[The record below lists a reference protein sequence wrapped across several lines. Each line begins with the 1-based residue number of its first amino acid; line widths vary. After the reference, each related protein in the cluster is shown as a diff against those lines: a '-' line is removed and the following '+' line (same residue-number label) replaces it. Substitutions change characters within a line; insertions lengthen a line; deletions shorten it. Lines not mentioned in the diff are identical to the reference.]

1 MNIKSLFN
9 VEQDFEVTGIATDNR
24 QVKPGDLFVCIKGY
38 TVDGHRF
45 AKSAEEAGAVAIVCE
60 YELENIA
67 IPQIIVKDTA
77 VELPRLAHLMFNKTT
92 EKLNLFGLTGTNGKT
107 TTAYILEHLLTGF
120 EGHVGYIGT
129 NGIRYANH
137 YIEPKNTTP
146 EPLSLQRIFHEM
158 VEEGVKQVA
167 IEVSSHA
174 LELHRVD
181 YCQFKVA
188 LFTNLTP
195 EHLDFHPTM
204 DDYFEAKYKLF
215 EMLTPDGHGIV
226 NLDDEY
232 GEKLVN
238 RLKESQTAV
247 YTYGIE
253 SDADFKAED
262 IHMTSFGT
270 SFKLTCPEGIYEVQT
285 PLLGRFNVYNAL
297 GAMASAYSAS
307 MPMEQIIALIK
318 TLSPVDGRMEIINE
332 GQDFTVIVDYAHTP
346 DGVEKVLEFVTG
358 IKQNGVKVVIGCPG
372 DRDRTKRPVIAKL
385 SVDYAD
391 DVIFTTDDPHSEDP
405 VDILNEMVSG
415 IKPMNYE
422 VIVDRI
428 EAIETAINKAQKNDI
443 VLIAGRGHEQIQYW
457 KSGNIRLD
465 DREVAK
471 EVLRRRLEKNA

>member
-1 MNIKSLFN
+1 MNIKSLFDVN
-9 VEQDFEVTGIATDNR
+9 QDVEITGIATDNR

-60 YELENIA
+60 HEIDEVT
-67 IPQIIVKDTA
+67 IPQILVSDTTL
-77 VELPRLAHLMFNKTT
+77 ELPRLAHLIFEKPT

-107 TTAYILEHLLTGF
+107 TTAYILEHLLNGF
-120 EGHVGYIGT
+120 DGHVGYIGT

-137 YIEPKNTTP
+137 YLQPKNTTP
-146 EPLSLQRIFHEM
+146 EPLSLQRIFNEM
-158 VEEGVKQVA
+158 VKEGVKQVA

-195 EHLDFHPTM
+195 EHLDFHLTM

-215 EMLTPDGHGIV
+215 KMLTPDGYGIINV
-226 NLDDEY
+226 DDKY
-232 GEKLVN
+232 GQKLVG
-238 RLKESQTAV
+238 RLTANQIAF
-247 YTYGIE
+247 YTYGVDK
-253 SDADFKAED
+253 DADFKAHD
-262 IHMTSFGT
+262 IIMTTSGT
-270 SFKLTCPEGIYEVQT
+270 VFKLTSPEGQFEIKT
-285 PLLGRFNVYNAL
+285 PLLGTFNVYNTL
-297 GAMASAYSAS
+297 GAIASAYSAG
-307 MPMEQIIALIK
+307 MPINQIV
-318 TLSPVDGRMEIINE
+318 TLLETLKPVDGRMEIINE

-346 DGVEKVLEFVTG
+346 DGVEKVLEFVTD

-405 VDILNEMVSG
+405 QDILDEMVAN
-415 IKPMNYE
+415 IKPVNYE

-428 EAIETAINKAQKNDI
+428 EAIEKAINKAEKNDI
-443 VLIAGRGHEQIQYW
+443 VLIAGRGHQQLQYW
-457 KSGNIRLD
+457 KSGNISLD

-471 EVLRRRLEKNA
+471 DVLRKRLKMNA